1 MSNSVTL
8 WAANSAGFPVLRY
21 LPEFAWILVHWVSDA
36 IQPSHPLLP
45 SSSPPSSVFLSIRV
59 FSSDSALC
67 ISGQTIRASAL
78 IPPMNIQTTGW
89 HWKLEFPNLRVLFK
103 KVTLCARIHV
113 SLCRSHFLCCLPFA
127 FTSWCFYLKDKQK
140 YQWKES
146 VESLCVS
153 DSLWPHR
160 QQHAWLPC
168 PSWTPKAYKLM
179 AIESVM
185 PSNHLILCHPLLL
198 LPAIFPSIRVFS
210 SESVLHIMWPKYW
223 SFSFNISTSNEYSGL
238 ISYTVDWF
246 DLLTSKGL
254 LRVLSSTTVQK
265 HQFFSAQLSF

>member
-127 FTSWCFYLKDKQK
+127 FTSWCFYLKDKHKSISEKNQLSHFVCLTLCDPIGSSMPGFPVHHELPK
-140 YQWKES
+140 LTSSWPSSQW
-146 VESLCVS
+146 
-153 DSLWPHR
+153 
-160 QQHAWLPC
+160 
-168 PSWTPKAYKLM
+168 
-179 AIESVM
+179 
-185 PSNHLILCHPLLL
+185 CHPTISSSVIL
-198 LPAIFPSIRVFS
+198 FS
-210 SESVLHIMWPKYW
+210 SCPQSFPASGSFPVSQFSTSCGQSIGVSASTSVLPM
-223 SFSFNISTSNEYSGL
+223 NIQDWFPIRLTGL
-238 ISYTVDWF
+238 IF
-246 DLLTSKGL
+246 
-254 LRVLSSTTVQK
+254 LRPRGS
-265 HQFFSAQLSF
+265 